1 MMRPSGMF
9 ELPPE
14 ISAHITSL
22 HKEMEEM
29 VRVGGVVGG
38 VRVYSMNAWSYIC
51 QCCGARECSVL

>member
-1 MMRPSGMF
+1 MMCPSGMF

-29 VRVGGVVGG
+29 VRVGEVVGG
-38 VRVYSMNAWSYIC
+38 VRV
-51 QCCGARECSVL
+51 